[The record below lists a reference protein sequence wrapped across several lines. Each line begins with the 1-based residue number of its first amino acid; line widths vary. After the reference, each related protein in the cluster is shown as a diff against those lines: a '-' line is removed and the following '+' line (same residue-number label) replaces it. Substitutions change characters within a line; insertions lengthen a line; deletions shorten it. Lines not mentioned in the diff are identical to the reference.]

1 MGLEKNIVTTVGLDP
16 ILLHHFIKH
25 YKSIGVDNFY
35 IVVWGDSK
43 EVKYDEIVNVLK
55 RYDLEV
61 YEDLRDVNNGSPQF
75 LTDIYNK
82 ITSTKPDDWWIVAD
96 LDEFAV
102 FPKPLD
108 KFIYE
113 DLVYNDIDFMHGIML
128 DRIGKNGEFSEL
140 KYDDDIWEEIP
151 NVGFINRFIRDN
163 DVRWCG
169 LLKGKYELSA
179 GQHTLTHLLM
189 HPDGWKEYIKD
200 NPPKIQVHNFTWRNY
215 DIQKVKYYME
225 YWKPILSWTDSDG
238 NDHIHYPYDEYTKI
252 DDYLKENEKINISD
266 SRFLIEKCPND
277 KFDSYLKWE
286 DIIQLPAFSHKE

>member
-189 HPDGWKEYIKD
+189 HPDEWKEYIKD
-200 NPPKIQVHNFTWRNY
+200 NPQDKSIKRKKSKFKPNLD
-215 DIQKVKYYME
+215 DIVEHLSLDEIAEYLKDDPELTPEERFELYYE
-225 YWKPILSWTDSDG
+225 EHKRVNHKKEKTYTLDQLLKG
-238 NDHIHYPYDEYTKI
+238 TKI
-252 DDYLKENEKINISD
+252 IRNKGY
-266 SRFLIEKCPND
+266 ND
-277 KFDSYLKWE
+277 KGQKR
-286 DIIQLPAFSHKE
+286 K

>member
-163 DVRWCG
+163 DVRWC
-169 LLKGKYELSA
+169 
-179 GQHTLTHLLM
+179 
-189 HPDGWKEYIKD
+189 
-200 NPPKIQVHNFTWRNY
+200 
-215 DIQKVKYYME
+215 
-225 YWKPILSWTDSDG
+225 
-238 NDHIHYPYDEYTKI
+238 
-252 DDYLKENEKINISD
+252 
-266 SRFLIEKCPND
+266 
-277 KFDSYLKWE
+277 
-286 DIIQLPAFSHKE
+286 